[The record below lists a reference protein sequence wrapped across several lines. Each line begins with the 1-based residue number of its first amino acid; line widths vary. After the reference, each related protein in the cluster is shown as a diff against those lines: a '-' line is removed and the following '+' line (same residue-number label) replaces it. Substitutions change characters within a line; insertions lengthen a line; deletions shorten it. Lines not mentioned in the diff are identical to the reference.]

1 MTVWSRAVV
10 IALLIGFG
18 APIFAEA
25 DEIDD
30 YISAQMRQL
39 HIPGVSLAVVRDGRI
54 TKAQGY
60 GFSNLELKTLSTK
73 ETVYE
78 IGSNTKQFTAAA
90 IIMLVEDG
98 KVSLDDTITKIFSGS
113 AASVARNHYSTSAHS
128 HIRH

>member
-60 GFSNLELKTLSTK
+60 GFSNLELKTLATK
-73 ETVYE
+73 ETV
-78 IGSNTKQFTAAA
+78 
-90 IIMLVEDG
+90 
-98 KVSLDDTITKIFSGS
+98 
-113 AASVARNHYSTSAHS
+113 
-128 HIRH
+128 